1 MIFGSTTF
9 TSVQGHQSDE
19 IETSGLIGNF
29 NPNTGIQTA
38 YWENQVSSGKHLRR
52 FNGLT
57 HVGTDE
63 DAGAGNTRY

>member
-29 NPNTGIQTA
+29 NPSTGIQTTH
-38 YWENQVSSGKHLRR
+38 WENQVSGGANIRR
-52 FNGLT
+52 WNGITLD
-57 HVGTDE
+57 VGDIT
-63 DAGAGNTRY
+63 APPHFA